1 MMELKQTDCFKLVHA
16 APLLFLTKE
25 PKLRG
30 GFFDHFGVFILVSGI
45 DQWEA
50 GVGAKPRGPV
60 RVIYPL
66 PAPRTRPDI
75 RRIRS
80 LLLGPPNDSDNY
92 TFYSNF
98 TLPWNLITALYLNIP
113 LSLSHHARI
122 CYSELVINRLI
133 LSSRHPHSA
142 KLTHDMKPGIEKHP
156 SKFSA
161 LFKWSKI
168 KKVVGFTV
176 KNTKCTLLSVFLFS
190 NVVLFPCLRKVV

>member
-1 MMELKQTDCFKLVHA
+1 MGPSREGQL
-16 APLLFLTKE
+16 
-25 PKLRG
+25 G
-30 GFFDHFGVFILVSGI
+30 SFIQLWTSALI
-45 DQWEA
+45 QAEDKITAWL
-50 GVGAKPRGPV
+50 
-60 RVIYPL
+60 Y
-66 PAPRTRPDI
+66 
-75 RRIRS
+75 
-80 LLLGPPNDSDNY
+80 NDPDNY

-142 KLTHDMKPGIEKHP
+142 KLTHDMKPEIEKHP

-168 KKVVGFTV
+168 KKVDGFNV
-176 KNTKCTLLSVFLFS
+176 RNTQCTLLSVFLFS
-190 NVVLFPCLRKVV
+190 NAVLFPCLRKVV